1 MNTGSP
7 QAAAAS
13 VRGALASACGQ
24 PCTIDVSKST
34 GPTRNKLT
42 ERDRSMYK
50 IETALTQHS
59 RRSRSSGNA
68 GHLRPESSVILSG
81 IRT

>member
-24 PCTIDVSKST
+24 PCTIDV
-34 GPTRNKLT
+34 
-42 ERDRSMYK
+42 
-50 IETALTQHS
+50 ITQEH
-59 RRSRSSGNA
+59 
-68 GHLRPESSVILSG
+68 
-81 IRT
+81 RTYEK

>member
-24 PCTIDVSKST
+24 PCVIIDSA
-34 GPTRNKLT
+34 T
-42 ERDRSMYK
+42 ENQGTYEK
-50 IETALTQHS
+50 
-59 RRSRSSGNA
+59 
-68 GHLRPESSVILSG
+68 
-81 IRT
+81 